1 MSNPDAIASHF
12 ADIRRRRAMEQANAT
27 AVAWQNEANRKQHAL
42 NAKHQEMLED
52 NAYAIAWKARAETLY
67 QLIEYLAAR
76 YPDDPVFART
86 GGFLPGGKPEMFF
99 HRKTTQL
106 INEYLRGEEKANA
119 LIPVKALEI
128 KSKRGF

>member
-42 NAKHQEMLED
+42 NAKHQELLEE
-52 NAYAIAWKARAETLY
+52 NALGSAWMARADVLY
-67 QLIEYLAAR
+67 QLIEYFMDR
-76 YPDDPVFART
+76 YPDDPVFVKT
-86 GGFLPGGKPEMFF
+86 GGFLPGGKAEMFF

-106 INEYLRGEEKANA
+106 IDDYLRRKEKINPHLPAT
-119 LIPVKALEI
+119 VRMI
-128 KSKRGF
+128 KLKRGF

>member
-27 AVAWQNEANRKQHAL
+27 AYAWQNQANRKQRDL
-42 NAKHQEMLED
+42 NAAYREIEAE

-76 YPDDPVFART
+76 HPDDPVFTRT
-86 GGFLPGGKPEMFF
+86 GRLLPGGKPEMSF

-106 INEYLRGEEKANA
+106 IDEYLRGLGNNNP
-119 LIPVKALEI
+119 LIPTKAQEI
-128 KSKRGF
+128 KNKRGF